1 MLAWLYGHE
10 AVLWWL
16 VALSIVTFV
25 GTLIALPLLVARLPA
40 DYFTRHRSHTSRYRH
55 PVLWL
60 LGILLKNL
68 LGVSL
73 VLAGVAMLVLPG
85 QGVLTILLGL
95 MFMNFPGKRRLEQ
108 RIVQQPTVFQAMN
121 WMRARA
127 HQPPLE
133 RPDTTIPTA
142 AHQVPHSTDNDS
154 F

>member
-1 MLAWLYGHE
+1 
-10 AVLWWL
+10 
-16 VALSIVTFV
+16 
-25 GTLIALPLLVARLPA
+25 
-40 DYFTRHRSHTSRYRH
+40 
-55 PVLWL
+55 VLWL
-60 LGILLKNL
+60 LGVLLKNL
-68 LGVSL
+68 LGVAL

-133 RPDTTIPTA
+133 RLDITLPAA
-142 AHQVPHSTDNDS
+142 AHQAPHGTDNDS